1 MNACKAYEKPRLIN
15 TDKAAA
21 YGAAI
26 LQLKNEGKLSIDT
39 EPRQVKYLNNII
51 EQDHGKLK
59 RLIKPTLGFKS
70 MKTAYATIKGFEV
83 MRALKKGQ
91 AKAFQIQTGIKG
103 EVRLVERAF
112 GLGADMLPEVF
123 EYYKKDIGSG
133 PVNPLALPNFF
144 WFIVVFTEI
153 WMSDL
158 FWLSEAQMAMISP
171 YFPLA
176 HGVPRADD
184 RKIISGIIFI
194 IRRS

>member
-144 WFIVVFTEI
+144 
-153 WMSDL
+153 
-158 FWLSEAQMAMISP
+158 
-171 YFPLA
+171 
-176 HGVPRADD
+176 
-184 RKIISGIIFI
+184 
-194 IRRS
+194 